1 MFFPHSPYNFPFK
14 DLKRTFKDL
23 KHTFKDLKHT
33 FKVFERKIARG
44 SGKFSPGKA
53 EKKALTEFNYCK
65 QSIKAGPGMQEKAYL
80 CGRKPKTTWNLKT
93 NLCTQQRKHSWQPC

>member
-1 MFFPHSPYNFPFK
+1 MVLHFYPILFFLLAKGNIPGCQEYFPFK

-23 KHTFKDLKHT
+23 KRAFKDLKHT

-44 SGKFSPGKA
+44 SGKFSPGEA

-80 CGRKPKTTWNLKT
+80 CGRKPK
-93 NLCTQQRKHSWQPC
+93 RRGI

>member
-1 MFFPHSPYNFPFK
+1 MERIFPFAGENILFLPGYK
-14 DLKRTFKDL
+14 LKKARVSQLLDPGFAKTRPGYFFISPQEHFPFKDL

-44 SGKFSPGKA
+44 SGQFSPGKA

-65 QSIKAGPGMQEKAYL
+65 
-80 CGRKPKTTWNLKT
+80 
-93 NLCTQQRKHSWQPC
+93 

>member
-1 MFFPHSPYNFPFK
+1 MVLHFYPIPFFLSAKGNFPGCQEYFPFK

-44 SGKFSPGKA
+44 SGKFSPGEA

-80 CGRKPKTTWNLKT
+80 CGRKPK
-93 NLCTQQRKHSWQPC
+93 RRGI